1 MPNSCLVHGRWI
13 VTGAGA
19 DDPTIDDGAL
29 LISDGRIAELGG
41 WRDLRASH
49 PDLPVIGSERVAVM
63 PGLINAHHHSAGSSA
78 LQHGL
83 PDMLLEPWILAHA
96 RMRPSDLGLAVLLS
110 AARMLRSGVTSVVEV
125 VSGRGPAMSYAERLR
140 HGLKAYES
148 SGMRVA
154 FAAGTTEQSFLV
166 HGPDQD
172 EALLASLPADLAHRA
187 RGLLPQDGDMDRED
201 YFAIMEEILQ
211 DYRDHP
217 LIEPWF
223 APPGPQW
230 VSDEALQE
238 IAGRAHAHDVGIQT
252 HLCESLYEKLHG
264 PRFYGQSTLAHLQ
277 NLGVLSPRFSIAHG
291 VWLSEADIEIMAE
304 TGSAVSHNP
313 SSNLRLRA
321 GIAPLRAF
329 LGAGVTTGLGMDG
342 TTLDD
347 DEDMFTEMRLAL
359 RLQADP
365 CIDAPVPA
373 PRDVFSIAT
382 LGGAKLMRQD
392 GRIGRLAE
400 GYAADLVLI
409 DLTRITWPWVAP
421 ECDPRDLILMRAKA
435 GDVTQVLVDGE
446 TVLKDGRPTRFDV
459 MEVGRELAERL
470 TEEPALDDAAQLVE
484 TLIPHLEA
492 FYQAWEMPPLD
503 PYGQYNSR
511 K

>member
-1 MPNSCLVHGRWI
+1 MPNSYLVRGRWI
-13 VTGAGA
+13 VTGADV
-19 DDPTIDDGAL
+19 DDPTLDDGAL
-29 LISDGRIAELGG
+29 RVTEGRIAELGG
-41 WRDLRASH
+41 WRDLRSSH
-49 PDLPVIGSERVAVM
+49 PDLPVIGSEQVAVM
-63 PGLINAHHHSAGSSA
+63 PGLINAHHHSAGASA

-110 AARMLRSGVTSVVEV
+110 AARLLRSGVTSVVEV
-125 VSGRGPAMSYAERLR
+125 VSGRGPAPAYAERLR
-140 HGLKAYES
+140 HGLKAYEK

-166 HGPDQD
+166 HGSGQD
-172 EALLASLPADLAHRA
+172 EAFLASLPPDLAHRA
-187 RGLLPQDGDMDRED
+187 RGLLPQNGDMDRED
-201 YFAIMEEILQ
+201 YFAIMEEILR

-230 VSDEALQE
+230 VSDATLQE
-238 IAGRAHAHDVGIQT
+238 VAERAHTHDVGIQT

-264 PRFYGQSTLAHLQ
+264 PRDYGQTTLAHLRD
-277 NLGVLSPRFSIAHG
+277 LGVLSPRFSIAHG
-291 VWLSEADIEIMAE
+291 VWLNEADIEIMAE
-304 TGSAVSHNP
+304 TGAAVSHNP

-321 GIAPLRAF
+321 GIAPLQAF

-347 DEDMFTEMRLAL
+347 DEDMFTEIRLAL

-365 CIDAPVPA
+365 RIGAPVPA
-373 PRDVFSIAT
+373 PSEVFSLAT
-382 LGGAKLMRQD
+382 LGGAKLMRREGQF
-392 GRIGRLAE
+392 GRLAE
-400 GYAADLVLI
+400 GYAADLVLV
-409 DLTRITWPWVAP
+409 DLSRITWPWVAP

-435 GDVTQVLVDGE
+435 ADVTQVLVNGE
-446 TVLKDGRPTRFDV
+446 TVLKDGRPTNFDV

-470 TEEPALDDAAQLVE
+470 AEETALDDATRLVE
-484 TLIPHLEA
+484 TLIPHLET
-492 FYQAWEMPPLD
+492 FYRAWEMPPLD

-511 K
+511 V